1 MVGSTHRSKTGLTRL
16 MVFPT
21 SSVTEASGNTY
32 IASNGAIEVKVVATN
47 EVDFTK
53 PGANGKGVWE

>member
-1 MVGSTHRSKTGLTRL
+1 MNQPQPNRS
-16 MVFPT
+16 
-21 SSVTEASGNTY
+21 Y
-32 IASNGAIEVKVVATN
+32 ASNGAIEVKIVATN